1 MGFPDSSV
9 DKESACSAGDPSS
22 IPGSGRSTG
31 EGMGYPLLYSWASLA
46 AQLVKNPPAMWE
58 TWVRS
63 LSWEEPLKK
72 GKTTHS
78 SVLAGEFHGLY
89 SPWGRKELGT
99 TLWLSL
105 SVHGGAGLE
114 CRSAL
119 CFSTAEL
126 RTSELST
133 ISHYSSTS
141 FLSVGFAPSLQK
153 SSPGQQSHFSFK
165 FMFSPNPSHWT
176 YFSSHKSCCA
186 HFFFPGIF

>member
-31 EGMGYPLLYSWASLA
+31 EGMGYPLLYSWASLP

-99 TLWLSL
+99 TL
-105 SVHGGAGLE
+105 
-114 CRSAL
+114 
-119 CFSTAEL
+119 
-126 RTSELST
+126 
-133 ISHYSSTS
+133 
-141 FLSVGFAPSLQK
+141 
-153 SSPGQQSHFSFK
+153 
-165 FMFSPNPSHWT
+165 
-176 YFSSHKSCCA
+176 
-186 HFFFPGIF
+186 